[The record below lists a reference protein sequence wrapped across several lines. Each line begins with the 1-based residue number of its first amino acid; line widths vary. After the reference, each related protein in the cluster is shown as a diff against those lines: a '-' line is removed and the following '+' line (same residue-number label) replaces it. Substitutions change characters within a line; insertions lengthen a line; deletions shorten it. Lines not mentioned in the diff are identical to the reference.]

1 VTMQTVQWRSAL
13 RTGDQAYCRGAIVT
27 LVERVTPDN
36 WRVTGGALPGVWGA
50 QAHELQPV
58 PGKSYAANEGRD
70 PRLCYPDG
78 KPVRVGDLVRVMVTG
93 HKAGDELC
101 EVETVYGF
109 GLIGLKQRTATR
121 TSTYTL
127 TGSLLKF
134 MGRKSEGELPDD
146 DGHQPLPDVDA
157 DLEPAMDETFA
168 RSRADRAPARHPMLD
183 VFDEIDAQVTAEEA
197 AEAQHVEA
205 AEAAPV
211 VVATEPPA
219 REEEVTARVPMVSVR
234 PVALDLIRRDGETQ
248 PRQYIDADTVREYAD
263 AMTDGAEFPPI
274 VVYKDVGGSYWLA
287 DGFHRYYA
295 ALEIGLHDL
304 MAEVRLGELD
314 AARWFSYT
322 ANGKHGLRRSRADL
336 QRAIDRALLHPTGA
350 GMSNSA
356 IARHIGCSDNTVRA
370 RREQLEFTSQI
381 AKSAERTGA
390 DGRTINVAN
399 IGKKA
404 EPVNGT
410 GEIAAEMGA
419 QLVASGYRYDPET
432 NSYLPTPE
440 SMANAE
446 RVRAL
451 DTDTGE
457 LIDVID
463 PVTAEVTQVAV
474 TAREVLHSSDSN
486 EWYTPARYL
495 KAAREAMGGID
506 LDPASCEAANRNVEA
521 AQFYTAADDG
531 LAQEWHGRVWCN
543 PPYGGETARWVAK
556 LIEEFEAGRVPQA
569 ILLVNA
575 ATDREWFQRLWDF
588 PVCFTH
594 HRIRFLNPDGVA
606 QDSPTNGSAFVF
618 LAADDDWNQDFAEQF
633 RQFGPVV
640 METVR

>member
-1 VTMQTVQWRSAL
+1 MTMQTVQWRSAL

-109 GLIGLKQRTATR
+109 GQIGLKQRTATR

-183 VFDEIDAQVTAEEA
+183 VFDEIDAQVTAEEE
-197 AEAQHVEA
+197 AEAEHVEV

-295 ALEIGLHDL
+295 ALEIGLRDL

-336 QRAIDRALLHPTGA
+336 QRAIDRALNHPNGA
-350 GMSNSA
+350 SMSDRQ
-356 IARHIGCSDNTVRA
+356 IAAHIGCSHATVGS
-370 RREQLEFTSQI
+370 RRQQMETTGQVVQ
-381 AKSAERTGA
+381 SAERTGA
-390 DGRTINVAN
+390 DGRTINVAGISAAN
-399 IGKKA
+399 AERKKA

-463 PVTAEVTQVAV
+463 PVTAEVTQVPAAAEWVATELVQVPAAV
-474 TAREVLHSSDSN
+474 DDMKRLEQARVFLDSAIGNIMGALNEALGIDPELDDTLRLALNRAQAAHDDARELMES
-486 EWYTPARYL
+486 
-495 KAAREAMGGID
+495 
-506 LDPASCEAANRNVEA
+506 
-521 AQFYTAADDG
+521 
-531 LAQEWHGRVWCN
+531 
-543 PPYGGETARWVAK
+543 
-556 LIEEFEAGRVPQA
+556 
-569 ILLVNA
+569 
-575 ATDREWFQRLWDF
+575 
-588 PVCFTH
+588 
-594 HRIRFLNPDGVA
+594 RF
-606 QDSPTNGSAFVF
+606 
-618 LAADDDWNQDFAEQF
+618 
-633 RQFGPVV
+633 
-640 METVR
+640 